1 MIKKIG
7 KGGFSTVYEVRNQL
21 DQSIYAMKK
30 IILKIKNKHNI
41 QQEIETVL
49 QEIRLLARIKSE
61 HVVNYNHSWVEVKLK
76 ETKEKANFNIYNED
90 LSFEWNAIDENSD
103 FIVFLESSNKQ
114 NDAQIEAIVNDEKKP
129 LNNKISLNNIEYE

>member
-1 MIKKIG
+1 
-7 KGGFSTVYEVRNQL
+7 
-21 DQSIYAMKK
+21 MKK